1 MENQLAIL
9 EESLEQKIRVL
20 REIEQYNQQQ
30 EATFTAE
37 TVDMSQ
43 FDAAVEEKGRLIEKL
58 NALDDGFETL
68 YEKAAAQLQG
78 NREKYA
84 EQIRRLQDLIG
95 QVTELS
101 TSIQAQEARNKTLI
115 EQYFVKERTNISQ
128 RRKNSAAAYSFYKS
142 MSSLSAPGSG
152 NAFDDKK

>member
-1 MENQLAIL
+1 MDNQLVIL
-9 EESLEQKIRVL
+9 EESLEEKIRVL

-37 TVDMSQ
+37 TVDMSG

-58 NALDDGFETL
+58 TALDEGFETL
-68 YEKAAAQLQG
+68 YEKLAVQLQG
-78 NREKYA
+78 HRDQYA
-84 EQIRRLQDLIG
+84 EQIRRLQGLIS

-101 TSIQAQEARNKTLI
+101 TKVQAQEARNKSLI
-115 EQYFVKERTNISQ
+115 EQYFARERTSIGQ
-128 RRKNSAAAYSFYKS
+128 RRKSSAAAYNFYKS

-152 NAFDDKK
+152 NAFDNKK